1 MPPNKDS
8 EEGKKKKKKNTS
20 LRLERDMLK
29 QLKHK
34 ALEEDT
40 SVQEI
45 IERLIR
51 EYLEGTPPSRR
62 RSR

>member
-1 MPPNKDS
+1 MPPDKDS

-29 QLKHK
+29 RLKHK

-51 EYLEGTPPSRR
+51 EYLEGTPSSRR